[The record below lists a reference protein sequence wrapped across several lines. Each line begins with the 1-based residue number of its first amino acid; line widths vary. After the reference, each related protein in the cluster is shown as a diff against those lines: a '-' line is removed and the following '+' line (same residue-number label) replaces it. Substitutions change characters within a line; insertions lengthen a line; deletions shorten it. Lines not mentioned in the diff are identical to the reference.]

1 MRPTETHLIEF
12 LKSKDM
18 TFFIPPF
25 QRNYEWEREQCQILW
40 DDIINV
46 FEQNSKKGSSYGVE
60 HFFGTV
66 TYFQDDGP
74 SWEPS
79 RFVLIDGQQRI
90 TTTML
95 FLSAL
100 RDTISDE
107 RKKRHID
114 DNWLKNPKAE
124 NTDSEFKVKLKQ
136 VEADAK
142 TYSKII
148 MREVFDSNDRTSACY
163 QNYQFFLEKIGD
175 FTRSC
180 IDPMLLVDEALAK
193 FSVIL
198 VELEPKKNSWERPQE
213 IFESMNSIG
222 KPLSLA
228 DLVRNRLLLGFDA
241 SRQEELYRK
250 YWLDM
255 EETIPR
261 MTSAFIRDYMQ
272 MTERHYFPIASDANH
287 KRLYSAFKSIY
298 TSASD
303 KLFAEKLLK
312 DLSQYAKV
320 YAMVALRDKSTGDAK
335 IDLHLED
342 FQRLEMTTAR
352 PFLMALLWAWKGKKF
367 SDKELDDILCAFK
380 IYGMRRRL
388 IVGLTSAE
396 NKNFPQYV
404 AFIPE
409 LEKAKNKKERLFE
422 LLSIRESTARLPN
435 DLELTTEL
443 KSMANFY
450 SFKQSRFYLALVEEA
465 LTKTRPSLSDGITQ
479 VEHIMPQTPT
489 KKWKEEFG
497 AAAEKYEQYVN
508 SIGNLTL
515 IRHNSELGNKPF
527 EEKKKVY
534 SENESLQI
542 ARTMIVD
549 KPRWDVGA
557 IEARADWII
566 KCLLDKVLPIPTKM
580 RTTRNFVVKDQS
592 KGTDG
597 KKNGLSFAEL
607 DLIDKEITFKYDES
621 ITARVVDDN
630 HVEFEG
636 RVMLMSPLTKLIME
650 RLGKA
655 NKSGAYQG
663 AQYWKYGDTLLADMM

>member
-25 QRNYEWEREQCQILW
+25 QRNYEWEMEQCQILW
-40 DDIINV
+40 DDIVNT
-46 FEQNSKKGSSYGVE
+46 FEQNSKRGSGYGVE

-66 TYFQDDGP
+66 TYFKDDGA
-74 SWEPS
+74 SWEPD
-79 RFVLIDGQQRI
+79 RYVLIDGQQRI

-95 FLSAL
+95 FLAAL
-100 RDTISDE
+100 RDTISDDA
-107 RKKRHID
+107 KKRSID
-114 DNWLKNPKAE
+114 NNWLKNPTADK
-124 NTDSEFKVKLKQ
+124 TDSEYKIKLKQ

-148 MREVFDSNDRTSACY
+148 LGKEFEPRDKISACCK
-163 QNYQFFLEKIGD
+163 NYLFFREKISE
-175 FTRSC
+175 FAKSC
-180 IDPMLLVDEALAK
+180 TNLMRLVDEALAK

-241 SRQEELYRK
+241 RKQEELYRR
-250 YWLDM
+250 YWLEM
-255 EETIPR
+255 EETLPGKI
-261 MTSAFIRDYMQ
+261 SAFIRDYMQ
-272 MTERHYFPIASDANH
+272 MTKHCYFPIASDANH
-287 KRLYSAFKSIY
+287 KRLYSEFKNIY
-298 TSASD
+298 TNPED
-303 KLFAEKLLK
+303 KLLE
-312 DLSQYAKV
+312 DLSQYAKI
-320 YAMVALRDKSTGDAK
+320 YAMLALPDASTGNAK
-335 IDLHLED
+335 IDMHLAD
-342 FQRLEMTTAR
+342 FRRLEMTTAR
-352 PFLMALLWAWKGKKF
+352 PFIMALLWEWKSKGF
-367 SDKELDDILCAFK
+367 SDREMDDILCAFK

-388 IVGLTSAE
+388 IAGLTAAE

-409 LEKAKNKKERLFE
+409 LKKAKKKKERLFE
-422 LLSIRESTARLPN
+422 LLSLRESTARLPN
-435 DLELTTEL
+435 DIELTVEL
-443 KSMANFY
+443 KNMANFY
-450 SFKQSRFYLALVEEA
+450 SFKQSRFYLALIEESLA
-465 LTKTRPSLSDGITQ
+465 KMRPNLSDGITQ

-489 KKWKEEFG
+489 KAWMAEFG
-497 AAAEKYEQYVN
+497 ADSEKYEQYVN

-515 IRHNSELGNKPF
+515 IRHNSELGNKSF
-527 EEKKKVY
+527 AAKKKVY

-549 KPRWDVGA
+549 KSRWNIDA

-566 KCLLDKVLPIPTKM
+566 KYLLDKVLPIPVKM
-580 RTTRNFVVKDQS
+580 RATRNFVVNTLSHS
-592 KGTDG
+592 KADS
-597 KKNGLSFAEL
+597 KKGLSFEEL
-607 DLIDKEITFKYDES
+607 DLVGKTITFKYDES
-621 ITARVVDDN
+621 ISALVVDDN
-630 HVEFEG
+630 HVSFDG
-636 RVMLMSPLTKLIME
+636 RVMLMSPLTRLIME

-663 AQYWKYGDTLLADMM
+663 AQYWKYGDTLLAEMM

>member
-1 MRPTETHLIEF
+1 MRPTDTRLIEF

-40 DDIINV
+40 DDIVNT
-46 FEQNSKKGSSYGVE
+46 FKQNSKRGSSYGVE

-95 FLSAL
+95 FLAAL
-100 RDTISDE
+100 RDTIADE
-107 RKKRHID
+107 RQKRLID
-114 DNWLKNPKAE
+114 DNWLKNPKAAE
-124 NTDSEFKVKLKQ
+124 TDSEFKVKLKQ

-148 MREVFDSNDRTSACY
+148 LGGGLDSRDRNSACC
-163 QNYQFFLEKIGD
+163 QNYLFFREKIGD
-175 FTRSC
+175 FTKSC
-180 IDPMLLVDEALAK
+180 VDPMLLVDEALAK

-241 SRQEELYRK
+241 RKQEELYRK
-250 YWLDM
+250 YWLEI
-255 EETIPR
+255 EETLPR

-272 MTERHYFPIASDANH
+272 MTERHYYPIASESNH
-287 KRLYSAFKSIY
+287 KRLYSAFKAIY
-298 TSASD
+298 ANSED
-303 KLFAEKLLK
+303 RLLK
-312 DLSQYAKV
+312 SLSQYARI
-320 YAMVALRDKSTGDAK
+320 YAMVALRGKSTDNVK
-335 IDLHLED
+335 IDLHLDD
-342 FQRLEMTTAR
+342 FIRLEITTAR
-352 PFLMALLWAWKGKKF
+352 PFLMALLWEWKSKGF
-367 SDKELDDILCAFK
+367 SDKDIAEILCAFK
-380 IYGMRRRL
+380 IYCMRRRL
-388 IVGLTSAE
+388 IAGLTSAE
-396 NKNFPQYV
+396 NKNFPQFV

-409 LEKAKNKKERLFE
+409 LKKAKNKKERLFE
-422 LLSIRESTARLPN
+422 LLAIRESTARLPN
-435 DLELTTEL
+435 DIELTAEL
-443 KSMANFY
+443 KNMENFY
-450 SFKQSRFYLALVEEA
+450 SLKQSRFYLALVEES
-465 LTKTRPSLSDGITQ
+465 LTKMRPSLSDGMTQ

-489 KKWKEEFG
+489 KIWKDEFG
-497 AAAEKYEQYVN
+497 ADAEKYEQYVN

-527 EEKKKVY
+527 TDKKKIY

-542 ARTMIVD
+542 ARTMIID
-549 KPRWDVGA
+549 KPRWDASA
-557 IEARADWII
+557 IEERADWII
-566 KCLLDKVLPIPTKM
+566 KYLLDKVLPIPVKM
-580 RTTRNFVVKDQS
+580 RGARNYVVKELPRA
-592 KGTDG
+592 TEAG
-597 KKNGLSFAEL
+597 KKGLSFVDL

-621 ITARVVDDN
+621 IVARVVDDN

-636 RVMLMSPLTKLIME
+636 RVMLMSPLTRLIME

-663 AQYWKYGDTLLADMM
+663 AQYWKYGDKLLAEMI